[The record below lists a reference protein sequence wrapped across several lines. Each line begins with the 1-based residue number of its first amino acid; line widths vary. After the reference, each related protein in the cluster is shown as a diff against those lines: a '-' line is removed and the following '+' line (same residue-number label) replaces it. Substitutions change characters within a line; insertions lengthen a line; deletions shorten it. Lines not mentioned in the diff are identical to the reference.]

1 MGQSKRQ
8 LTKIARQVGIFTART
23 LRTDGLGTAEYD
35 FIHAVRKN
43 PGITQAELRERLG
56 LDKGAAA
63 RRCAGLEAKGYLVR
77 TPDPGD
83 GRRQLLYATERAER
97 LKQSKSAV
105 EALTCDWLLEELPDG
120 DRAEFRRI
128 LDLLYHRM
136 KAESLAGFPQLSA
149 RAAAAREEAP

>member
-1 MGQSKRQ
+1 MKQSNRQ

-35 FIHAVRKN
+35 FIHAVRKH
-43 PGITQAELRERLG
+43 PGITQAELRELLG

-63 RRCAGLEAKGYLVR
+63 RRCAALEAKGYLR
-77 TPDPGD
+77 RATDPAD
-83 GRRQLLYATERAER
+83 KRRQLLYATPQAEL

-105 EALTCDWLLEELPDG
+105 EKLTYDWLFEGLPEA
-120 DRAEFRRI
+120 DRAEFRRM
-128 LDLLYHRM
+128 LDHLYRRM

-149 RAAAAREEAP
+149 RAAAAREAAE